1 MKILAIVGSP
11 RLKGNTNYLVDQALD
26 EAAKLGAAT
35 EKIVISQHKVNPC
48 LGHDNCPSLAACTQ
62 QDDAG
67 WIMDKFYEADGVI
80 LASPVY
86 YLNVTAQMKAFLDR
100 NYFPYKKNIRG
111 KARAVGIIVVGEQMG
126 IEDTLYTLHQFV
138 DWIFFVG
145 RSRRFVVTGY
155 ANHTGEAEK
164 NARLVAE
171 ARELGRKMVA
181 SLKQELS
188 D

>member
-11 RLKGNTNYLVDQALD
+11 RRNGNTSFLVDQALA
-26 EAAKLGAAT
+26 EMEKLGVET

-48 LGHDNCPSLAACTQ
+48 LGHDNCASLASCTQ
-62 QDDAG
+62 KDDAD
-67 WIMDKFYEADGVI
+67 WIIDKFYEADGVI

-86 YLNVTAQMKAFLDR
+86 YLNVTAQMKAFMDR

-138 DWIFFVG
+138 DWVFFVG
-145 RSRRFVVTGY
+145 KSRRFVVTGY
-155 ANHTGEAEK
+155 ANRPGDAKK
-164 NARLVAE
+164 NTRLVAE

-181 SLKQELS
+181 SLQ
-188 D
+188 